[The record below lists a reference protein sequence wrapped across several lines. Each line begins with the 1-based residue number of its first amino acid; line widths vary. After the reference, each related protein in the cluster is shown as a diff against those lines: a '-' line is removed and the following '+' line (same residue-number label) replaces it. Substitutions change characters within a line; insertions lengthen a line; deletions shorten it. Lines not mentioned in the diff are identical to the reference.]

1 MTASRSPSPDSG
13 PRFRT
18 TSMTSGAR
26 PTATASISCSD
37 HSKGASCS
45 RAVMRMASS
54 RSGRPTGESQRAF
67 TPVPAPRIAAAAA
80 EGPPAGSGAGMASR
94 LRDSGSTSA
103 GSEVPVCAPA
113 LTGTSS
119 TARQKAAADIRMIGS
134 LVDACIGS
142 TPVSPRRKS
151 PLHSSGEVPAV
162 STADATRHR
171 PADAGARAFLVSA
184 SIQGRPAGA
193 RPGASDLGPGAGIQ
207 AGGGAGS
214 AAPLPGGLS
223 SADSDQ
229 CGSRDCRGGAGLR
242 SR

>member
-1 MTASRSPSPDSG
+1 
-13 PRFRT
+13 
-18 TSMTSGAR
+18 MTSGAR

-45 RAVMRMASS
+45 RAVIRMASS

-113 LTGTSS
+113 LAGASS
-119 TARQKAAADIRMIGS
+119 TARQRAAADIRMIGS

-142 TPVSPRRKS
+142 TPVSPWRKS

-193 RPGASDLGPGAGIQ
+193 RPGASDLSDRAPAFKQAAVPGQPRRSPAACRRRTAISVAAATAG
-207 AGGGAGS
+207 
-214 AAPLPGGLS
+214 AAPACDPVERP
-223 SADSDQ
+223 AA
-229 CGSRDCRGGAGLR
+229 R
-242 SR
+242 